1 MDVTGLIDAL
11 FAHDVQGQAL
21 SVPWSIDYFSVV
33 VGALTGALFA
43 CDRKLDIIG
52 TVVLGLLTGYGGGI
66 IRDMLLQDRGVYF
79 TSHPD
84 LIVICIAICVFVF
97 YFRGLFRHLDATV
110 FFADA
115 LSVGLFALAGASK
128 AFACGEGFVLS
139 VILGGITAVGGGAI
153 RDICVGET
161 PGIFQ
166 QSNFYAVAGLGG
178 SFAFVA
184 LAYAGCPLP
193 IAGVACVFAVT
204 FLRYWSVYFDWKTAS
219 EADLTPHVAR
229 GVGKVRRVAAGVFLH
244 GGDAAARQRRL
255 PRLLRRRHAASG
267 RVQGG
272 DRARD
277 RADAALE
284 SEGFVACSRADGAA
298 ARSGA
303 ASPDASRAC
312 GARVREE
319 VVRNDGDAGVD
330 SASCKDGSRD

>member
-1 MDVTGLIDAL
+1 MELFDAL

-66 IRDMLLQDRGVYF
+66 MRDMLMQDRGVYF

-84 LIVICIAICVFVF
+84 LIVICIVICVFVF

-128 AFACGEGFVLS
+128 AFANGEGFVLS
-139 VILGGITAVGGGAI
+139 VILGGITAVGGGAM

-178 SFAFVA
+178 SFVFVT

-204 FLRYWSVYFDWKTAS
+204 FLRYWSVYFDWRTAS

-244 GGDAAARQRRL
+244 GGDATARQRRL
-255 PRLLRRRHAASG
+255 PRLLRRHAAGGRAREGGRRRGGGDEG
-267 RVQGG
+267 RVGRKG
-272 DRARD
+272 FDEPLRSDVAVSSDALRARERVVGDGVGADEGASSRED
-277 RADAALE
+277 R
-284 SEGFVACSRADGAA
+284 
-298 ARSGA
+298 
-303 ASPDASRAC
+303 
-312 GARVREE
+312 
-319 VVRNDGDAGVD
+319 
-330 SASCKDGSRD
+330 SCD